1 MPINYNQQDSAFR
14 PLNGFLFRCEFHV
27 VGNSN
32 ITKDILKKLEYSV
45 STVKLPKMKE
55 MEAEPH
61 SFGSFF
67 IPFPFFSTGEKDMMI
82 EFYETDDMLISK
94 VFYSFLNR
102 YRWKSSTMFDK
113 EQADLGVTVTIYDQR
128 NLYGSSNRP
137 LYRNIYWLKTT
148 DLEPP
153 QFTRSGSDVD
163 LSKVTVTFNTIE
175 SDYKNAIDSREF
187 GNTNEINVGAKDDPA
202 FGNTDELGDKIAE
215 MFAGLMNDNSQTGG
229 NTSGLPDRVSSSKKR
244 REYAESLGVDSKERL
259 AVLKD
264 HPDKLKELRK
274 FLESEGVDIHDYSE
288 VSDALVEM
296 GIFGNVPQHI
306 CQKGVSVLESLVSGE
321 KRVSAPSAS
330 RSVDKWVEAGFEV
343 TEEKAF
349 TKKIDIDNYIMKLA
363 NEGKLEEG
371 QKIIIDYDKTGK
383 SYGHIVTV
391 LYNKER
397 GWYTSSDG
405 RQGTMTGLSVNH
417 KVVGIK
423 ILKKSADKK
432 LLEESGNLSGI
443 GKE

>member
-67 IPFPFFSTGEKDMMI
+67 IPFPFFSTGEKDMTM

-102 YRWKSSTMFDK
+102 YRWKSSTLFDK

-153 QFTRSGSDVD
+153 QFTRASSDVD
-163 LSKVTVTFNTIE
+163 LCKVTVTFNTIE
-175 SDYKNAIDSREF
+175 SDYKNEIDSSEF
-187 GNTNEINVGAKDDPA
+187 GNTNEINVGAEDDPA
-202 FGNTDELGDKIAE
+202 FENTDELGNKIAD

-229 NTSGLPDRVSSSKKR
+229 STSGVPDRVSSSKKR
-244 REYAESLGVDSKERL
+244 REYAESLGGSSKERL
-259 AVLKD
+259 AAIGADPK
-264 HPDKLKELRK
+264 KLKELRK
-274 FLESEGVDIHDYSE
+274 FLESEGVNIHDYSE
-288 VSDALVEM
+288 VNDALVEM
-296 GIFGNVPQHI
+296 GIFGNAPQHF
-306 CQKGVSVLESLVSGE
+306 CQRGVSVLEAIVSGE
-321 KRVSAPSAS
+321 KRVLAPTAS
-330 RSVDKWVEAGFEV
+330 GSLDKWVEAGFEV
-343 TEEKAF
+343 TEEKDF
-349 TKKIDIDNYIMKLA
+349 NKKSDIDNYIIELA
-363 NEGKLEEG
+363 KAGNLEEG
-371 QKIIIDYDKTGK
+371 QKIIIDYDSNGK
-383 SYGHIVTV
+383 EPGHIVTV
-391 LYNKER
+391 LHNKER

-405 RQGTMTGLSVNH
+405 RQGTMTGIPVDH

-432 LLEESGNLSGI
+432 LLEDSGNLSGI
-443 GKE
+443 GK

>member
-45 STVKLPKMKE
+45 SNVKLPKMKE

-67 IPFPFFSTGEKDMMI
+67 IPFPFFSTGEKDMTI

-153 QFTRSGSDVD
+153 QFSRSGSDVD
-163 LSKVTVTFNTIE
+163 LCKVTVTFNTIE
-175 SDYKNAIDSREF
+175 CDYKNAIDSSEF
-187 GNTNEINVGAKDDPA
+187 GNTNEINVGAEDDPA
-202 FGNTDELGDKIAE
+202 FENTDEVGNKISE
-215 MFAGLMNDNSQTGG
+215 MFAELVAEQNTGT
-229 NTSGLPDRVSSSKKR
+229 TSGIPDRVSENEKFRKYS
-244 REYAESLGVDSKERL
+244 ESLGVNSKERT
-259 AVLKD
+259 AVISKNTK
-264 HPDKLKELRK
+264 KLNELRDV
-274 FLESEGVDIHDYSE
+274 LLSEGVDVHDYSE
-288 VSDALVEM
+288 VNDALVEM
-296 GIFGNVPQHI
+296 GVFGNVPQGF
-306 CQKGVSVLESLVSGE
+306 CQRGVSVLEAIVSGNE
-321 KRVSAPSAS
+321 RVVAATAS
-330 RSVDKWVEAGFEV
+330 SSVDEWNKAGFEV
-343 TEEKAF
+343 TEEKKF
-349 TKKIDIDNYIMKLA
+349 SNKTEIDNYIMSLA

-371 QKIIIDYDKTGK
+371 QKIIIDYDSEGK
-383 SYGHIVTV
+383 SAGHIVTV
-391 LYNKER
+391 LHNKER

-405 RQGTMTGLSVNH
+405 RQGTPTGLAADH
-417 KVVGIK
+417 EVVGIK

-443 GKE
+443 GK

>member
-1 MPINYNQQDSAFR
+1 M
-14 PLNGFLFRCEFHV
+14 
-27 VGNSN
+27 
-32 ITKDILKKLEYSV
+32 KKLEYSV
-45 STVKLPKMKE
+45 SNVKLPKMKE

-67 IPFPFFSTGEKDMMI
+67 IPFPFFSTGEKDMTI

-128 NLYGSSNRP
+128 NLYGRSNRP

-153 QFTRSGSDVD
+153 QFSRSGSDVD
-163 LSKVTVTFNTIE
+163 LCKVTVTFNTIE
-175 SDYKNAIDSREF
+175 SDYKNEIDLAEF
-187 GNTNEINVGAKDDPA
+187 GNTNEINVGAEDDPA
-202 FGNTDELGDKIAE
+202 FENTDEVGNKIAD
-215 MFAGLMNDNSQTGG
+215 MFAGLMKDDNQTGG
-229 NTSGLPDRVSSSKKR
+229 STSGVPDRVSSSEKR
-244 REYAESLGVDSKERL
+244 REYAESLGVNSKERL

-264 HPDKLKELRK
+264 HPDKLKDLRK
-274 FLESEGVDIHDYSE
+274 FLESEGVNIHDYSE

-296 GIFGNVPQHI
+296 GIFGNVPQHF
-306 CQKGVSVLESLVSGE
+306 CQRGVSVLEAIVSGE
-321 KRVSAPSAS
+321 KRVSALSAS
-330 RSVDKWVEAGFEV
+330 RSVDEWNKAGWEV
-343 TEEKAF
+343 TEEKSF
-349 TKKIDIDNYIMKLA
+349 TKKLDIDNYIIELA
-363 NEGKLEEG
+363 NAGKLEEG

-383 SYGHIVTV
+383 KDGHIVTV

-405 RQGTMTGLSVNH
+405 RQGTMTGLPVNH
-417 KVVGIK
+417 EVVGIK

-443 GKE
+443 GK

>member
-45 STVKLPKMKE
+45 SNVKLPKMKE

-67 IPFPFFSTGEKDMMI
+67 IPFPFFSTGEKDMTI

-128 NLYGSSNRP
+128 NLYGRSNRP

-153 QFTRSGSDVD
+153 QFSRSGSDVD
-163 LSKVTVTFNTIE
+163 LCKVTVTFNTIE
-175 SDYKNAIDSREF
+175 SDYKNEIDSAEF
-187 GNTNEINVGAKDDPA
+187 GNTNEINVGAEDDPA
-202 FGNTDELGDKIAE
+202 FENTDEVGNKIAD
-215 MFAGLMNDNSQTGG
+215 MFAGLMKDDNQTGG
-229 NTSGLPDRVSSSKKR
+229 STSGVPDRVSSSEKR
-244 REYAESLGVDSKERL
+244 REYAESLGVNSKERL

-264 HPDKLKELRK
+264 HPDKLKDLRK
-274 FLESEGVDIHDYSE
+274 FLESEGVNIHDYSE

-296 GIFGNVPQHI
+296 GIFGNVPQHF
-306 CQKGVSVLESLVSGE
+306 CQRGVSVLEAIVSGE
-321 KRVSAPSAS
+321 KRVSALSAS
-330 RSVDKWVEAGFEV
+330 RSVDEWNKAGWEV
-343 TEEKAF
+343 TEEKSF
-349 TKKIDIDNYIMKLA
+349 NKKSDIDNYIIELA
-363 NEGKLEEG
+363 NAGKLEEG

-383 SYGHIVTV
+383 KDGHIVTV

-405 RQGTMTGLSVNH
+405 RQGTMTGLPVNH
-417 KVVGIK
+417 EVVGIK

-443 GKE
+443 GK

>member
-27 VGNSN
+27 VENSN

-67 IPFPFFSTGEKDMMI
+67 IPFPFFSTGEKDMTI
-82 EFYETDDMLISK
+82 EFYETNDMLISK

-128 NLYGSSNRP
+128 NLYGRSNRP

-153 QFTRSGSDVD
+153 QFSRSGSDVD
-163 LSKVTVTFNTIE
+163 LCKVTVTFNTIE
-175 SDYKNAIDSREF
+175 SDYKNEIDSAEF
-187 GNTNEINVGAKDDPA
+187 GNMNEINVGAEDDPA
-202 FGNTDELGDKIAE
+202 FENTDEVGNKIAD
-215 MFAGLMNDNSQTGG
+215 MFAGLMKDDNQTGG
-229 NTSGLPDRVSSSKKR
+229 STSGVPDRVSSSEKR
-244 REYAESLGVDSKERL
+244 REYAESLGVNSKERL

-264 HPDKLKELRK
+264 HPDKLKDLRK
-274 FLESEGVDIHDYSE
+274 FLESEGVNIHDYSE

-296 GIFGNVPQHI
+296 GIFGNVPQHF
-306 CQKGVSVLESLVSGE
+306 CQRGVSVLEAIVSGE
-321 KRVSAPSAS
+321 KRVSALSAS
-330 RSVDKWVEAGFEV
+330 RSVDEWNKAGWEV
-343 TEEKAF
+343 TEEKSF
-349 TKKIDIDNYIMKLA
+349 NKKSDIDNYIIELA
-363 NEGKLEEG
+363 NAGKLEEG

-383 SYGHIVTV
+383 KDGHIVTV

-405 RQGTMTGLSVNH
+405 RQGTMTGLPVNH
-417 KVVGIK
+417 EVVGIK

-443 GKE
+443 GK

>member
-45 STVKLPKMKE
+45 SNVKLPKMKE

-67 IPFPFFSTGEKDMMI
+67 IPFPFFSTGEKDMTI

-128 NLYGSSNRP
+128 NLYGRSNRP

-153 QFTRSGSDVD
+153 QFSRSGSDVD
-163 LSKVTVTFNTIE
+163 LCKVTVTFNTIE
-175 SDYKNAIDSREF
+175 SDYKNEIDLAEF
-187 GNTNEINVGAKDDPA
+187 GNTNEINVGAEDDPA
-202 FGNTDELGDKIAE
+202 FENTDEVGNKIAD
-215 MFAGLMNDNSQTGG
+215 MFAGLMKDDNQTGG
-229 NTSGLPDRVSSSKKR
+229 STSGVPDRVSSSEKR
-244 REYAESLGVDSKERL
+244 REYAESLGVNSKERL

-264 HPDKLKELRK
+264 HPDKLKDLRK
-274 FLESEGVDIHDYSE
+274 FLESEGVNIHDYSE

-296 GIFGNVPQHI
+296 GIFGNVPQHF
-306 CQKGVSVLESLVSGE
+306 CQRGVSVLEAIVSGE
-321 KRVSAPSAS
+321 KRVSALSAS
-330 RSVDKWVEAGFEV
+330 RSVDEWNKAGWEV
-343 TEEKAF
+343 TEEKSF
-349 TKKIDIDNYIMKLA
+349 TKKLDIDNYIIELA
-363 NEGKLEEG
+363 NAGKLEEG

-383 SYGHIVTV
+383 KDGHIVTV

-405 RQGTMTGLSVNH
+405 RQGTMTGLPVNH
-417 KVVGIK
+417 EVVGIK

-443 GKE
+443 GK

>member
-27 VGNSN
+27 VENSN

-67 IPFPFFSTGEKDMMI
+67 IPFPFFSTGEKDMTI
-82 EFYETDDMLISK
+82 EFYETNDMLISK

-128 NLYGSSNRP
+128 NLYGRSNRP

-153 QFTRSGSDVD
+153 QFSRSGSDVD
-163 LSKVTVTFNTIE
+163 LCKVTVTFNTIE
-175 SDYKNAIDSREF
+175 SDYKNEIDLAEF
-187 GNTNEINVGAKDDPA
+187 GNTNEINVGAEDDPA
-202 FGNTDELGDKIAE
+202 FENTDEVGNKIAD
-215 MFAGLMNDNSQTGG
+215 MFAGLMKDDNQTGG
-229 NTSGLPDRVSSSKKR
+229 STSGVPDRVSSSEKR
-244 REYAESLGVDSKERL
+244 REYAESLGVNSKERL

-264 HPDKLKELRK
+264 HPDKLKDLRK
-274 FLESEGVDIHDYSE
+274 FLESEGVNIHDYSE

-296 GIFGNVPQHI
+296 GIFGNVPQHF
-306 CQKGVSVLESLVSGE
+306 CQRGVSVLEAIVSGE
-321 KRVSAPSAS
+321 KRVSALSAS
-330 RSVDKWVEAGFEV
+330 RSVDEWNKAGWEV
-343 TEEKAF
+343 TEEKSF
-349 TKKIDIDNYIMKLA
+349 NKKSDIDNYIIELA
-363 NEGKLEEG
+363 NAGKLEEG

-383 SYGHIVTV
+383 KDGHIVTV

-405 RQGTMTGLSVNH
+405 RQGTMTGLPVNH
-417 KVVGIK
+417 EVVGIK

-443 GKE
+443 GK

>member
-67 IPFPFFSTGEKDMMI
+67 IPFPFFSTGEKDMTI

-128 NLYGSSNRP
+128 NLYGNSNRP

-153 QFTRSGSDVD
+153 QFSRSGSDVD
-163 LSKVTVTFNTIE
+163 LCKVTVTFNTIE
-175 SDYKNAIDSREF
+175 SDYKNEIDSSEF
-187 GNTNEINVGAKDDPA
+187 GNTNEINAGAEDDPSLE
-202 FGNTDELGDKIAE
+202 NTDELGNKIAD
-215 MFAGLMNDNSQTGG
+215 MFAGLVSEQD
-229 NTSGLPDRVSSSKKR
+229 SGTMTEIRDRVSKNEKFRKYS
-244 REYAESLGVDSKERL
+244 ESLGVNSKERT
-259 AVLKD
+259 AVISKN
-264 HPDKLKELRK
+264 PKKLNELRDV
-274 FLESEGVDIHDYSE
+274 LVSEGVDVHDYSE
-288 VSDALVEM
+288 VNDALVEM
-296 GIFGNVPQHI
+296 GVFGNAPQGF
-306 CQKGVSVLESLVSGE
+306 CQRGVSVLEAIVSGNE
-321 KRVSAPSAS
+321 RVVAPTAS
-330 RSVDKWVEAGFEV
+330 SSVDEWTKASFEV
-343 TEEKAF
+343 TEEKRF
-349 TKKIDIDNYIMKLA
+349 SNKTEIDNYIMRLA

-371 QKIIIDYDKTGK
+371 QKIIIDYDSEGK
-383 SYGHIVTV
+383 SAGHIITV
-391 LYNKER
+391 LHNNER

-405 RQGTMTGLSVNH
+405 FQRSATGLPVNH

-443 GKE
+443 GK